1 MIALTTSCRAKRPPS
16 YFGLFQ
22 LVVDELSI
30 TSFPIHQL
38 FMTSSL
44 HYLAFVQEQDII
56 TELHVLANTF

>member
-1 MIALTTSCRAKRPPS
+1 MIALTMSCRAKRPPS
-16 YFGLFQ
+16 YFGQFQ
-22 LVVDELSI
+22 LAVDELSI

-38 FMTSSL
+38 FMTSCL